1 MSSTK
6 KNVALLGLSI
16 CKKGENMEDNNEL
29 KDLVLDDKDDGSNSR
44 KMRKLLIIIAALVIL
59 FLIILFVMK
68 MLNSSTT
75 NNQNE
80 GRVVVP
86 PEIETVQKNEPND
99 TIFEQV
105 PILKDENESQ
115 KQSFEDIVKNLKEK
129 EELRQTSK
137 NTETLP
143 SAPQTTPKEQTNKTI
158 ESKKDQSPV
167 KSEENK
173 EPKSEAK
180 SDNKKD
186 LTTNSKTESKKNTK
200 PIKQSV
206 SINNKTTA
214 DTKKSTPSTTTS
226 STKASASNS
235 NAGAGT
241 YVQVASLSKVDTNN
255 ELFKKLKNSG
265 YDYRVYETTIN
276 GSKINK
282 ILVGPYDGSK
292 ADTTLKDIRSK
303 VNPNAFI
310 FKVK

>member
-1 MSSTK
+1 
-6 KNVALLGLSI
+6 
-16 CKKGENMEDNNEL
+16 MEDNNEL

-44 KMRKLLIIIAALVIL
+44 KMRKLLIIIASLVIL

-75 NNQNE
+75 KDQNE
-80 GRVVVP
+80 GRIVVP

-129 EELRQTSK
+129 EELRQASTS
-137 NTETLP
+137 TEALP
-143 SAPQTTPKEQTNKTI
+143 PQTTPKEQANKPVDN
-158 ESKKDQSPV
+158 KKDQSIVKAEEKKDTKPET
-167 KSEENK
+167 KSE
-173 EPKSEAK
+173 
-180 SDNKKD
+180 NKKD
-186 LTTNSKTESKKNTK
+186 STHSSKAEAKKDTK
-200 PIKQSV
+200 HIKQSV
-206 SINNKTTA
+206 SINNKTTTDA
-214 DTKKSTPSTTTS
+214 KKNAS
-226 STKASASNS
+226 SAPKTSASS
-235 NAGAGT
+235 SSVGAGT
-241 YVQVASLSKVDTNN
+241 YVQVASLSKVDANN

-265 YDYRVYETTIN
+265 YDYKVYETTVN

-292 ADTTLKDIRSK
+292 ADATLKDIRSK